1 MLQNPTNLRQ
11 SEVKSSDILNP
22 QSKYNQQYEKNID
35 KVLGLIPN
43 LKDQLDE
50 LLREI
55 GNFYETEIQIKI
67 LENKAELIMLDL
79 DLSEEDLNNTLK
91 KYKEVFPK
99 FRIEFIEKILTI
111 KRLNQQ
117 IKNDIEDVIIQVTVG
132 DEVMST
138 LEPRH

>member
-1 MLQNPTNLRQ
+1 
-11 SEVKSSDILNP
+11 
-22 QSKYNQQYEKNID
+22 
-35 KVLGLIPN
+35 
-43 LKDQLDE
+43 
-50 LLREI
+50 
-55 GNFYETEIQIKI
+55 
-67 LENKAELIMLDL
+67 MLDL